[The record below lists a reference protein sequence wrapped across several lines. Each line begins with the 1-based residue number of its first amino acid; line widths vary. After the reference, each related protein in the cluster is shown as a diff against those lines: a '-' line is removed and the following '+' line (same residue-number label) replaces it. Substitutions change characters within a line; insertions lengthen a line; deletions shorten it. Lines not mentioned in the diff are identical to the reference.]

1 MHFNRTQNAA
11 RNIFFGLVLKIYQII
26 TPFVMRT
33 IMIYYM
39 GMKYTGLNSLFTS
52 VLQVLNLAE
61 LGVGSAMI
69 YSMYR
74 PIIDDD
80 REQIKSLMRLYRT
93 YYRIIGA
100 IIAIAGGILTPFIP
114 SLIHGSVPKGMNV
127 YILYLLNLAATV
139 FSYWLF
145 AYKNSLLDAHQ
156 RTDVVSKVTLVTNT
170 IQYILQAW
178 TIIGLH
184 NYYVYVMMALFGQ
197 LLNNVII
204 AFFANKMYPDLHP
217 GKPLDR
223 VSVKKINH
231 RIRDLFT
238 ARLGFIVV
246 GPVDTLFISAFLG
259 LTMLARYQNYFYI
272 ITAITGIINVVF
284 ASVTA
289 GIGNS
294 LIVESEEKNVKD
306 LTKFTFIIS
315 WIAGLAS
322 CCLLNLYQPFM
333 ELWVGK
339 KNLLDFG
346 VVICL
351 VIYLYVIEINQLLN
365 TYKDAG
371 GVWHKDRFRPL
382 VGDVVIVFL
391 DWILIKSWGIYG
403 VMLSTVFS
411 MVIVTMPWLLYNLFT
426 TMFNKKHV
434 KEYLTKLIFYI
445 IMTVIVCAATYIACS
460 FIKTRLLVMIPL
472 RLLICLIIANLIYFL
487 VYKGKEE
494 FFDALTLA
502 NGLLGNR
509 VPLITR
515 ILENHQ
521 RR

>member
-11 RNIFFGLVLKIYQII
+11 RNIFFGLALKLYQII
-26 TPFVMRT
+26 VPFIMRT

-39 GMKYTGLNSLFTS
+39 GMQYTGLNSLFTS

-61 LGVGSAMI
+61 LGVGSAMV
-69 YSMYR
+69 YSMYQ
-74 PIIDDD
+74 PIIDND
-80 REQIKSLMRLYRT
+80 REKLKSLMRLYRT
-93 YYRIIGA
+93 YYRIIGL

-114 SLIHGSVPKGMNV
+114 DLIHGTIPRGMNV
-127 YILYLLNLAATV
+127 YILYLLNLSATV

-156 RTDVVSKVTLVTNT
+156 RTDIVSKITLITNT
-170 IQYILQAW
+170 LQYSLQAW
-178 TIIGLH
+178 TIISLH
-184 NYYVYVMMALFGQ
+184 NYYAYVIMTLFGQ

-204 AFFANKMYPDLHP
+204 AIFANKMYPDLHP
-217 GKPLDR
+217 GEPLDKA
-223 VSVKKINH
+223 SVREINN

-238 ARLGFIVV
+238 ARVGFIIV
-246 GPVDTLFISAFLG
+246 GPVDTVFISSFLG

-272 ITAITGIINVVF
+272 LTAVSGIINVIF

-315 WIAGLAS
+315 WIAGVSS

-333 ELWVGK
+333 ELWVGE

-351 VIYLYVIEINQLLN
+351 TIYLYVIEINQLLN

-382 VGDVVIVFL
+382 VGDVVIVLL

-411 MVIVTMPWLLYNLFT
+411 MVAVTMPWLLYNLFT
-426 TMFNKKHV
+426 TMFNKKHL
-434 KEYLTKLIFYI
+434 ETYLQKLLTYVVVTILVWLVSYI
-445 IMTVIVCAATYIACS
+445 ISS
-460 FIKTRLLVMIPL
+460 FINNSLLIKIPL
-472 RLLICLIIANLIYFL
+472 RLIACLIVSNLIYFL
-487 VYKGKEE
+487 AYKNKNE
-494 FFDALTLA
+494 FFDVLSLINKLTGDRVKLISK
-502 NGLLGNR
+502 LLNNR
-509 VPLITR
+509 
-515 ILENHQ
+515 N
-521 RR
+521 